1 MQQVGL
7 GKQQFWSRLLLGM
20 LAIFVFPL
28 NTEHKLTEPTEVN
41 FSFTNENRHNRYFL
55 LAENL
60 IISTQRLIKQQN
72 AKYRASNLSSLQ
84 TQQIQIPTKIY
95 TKFIKQQ
102 HSIRAG
108 PFSYLFNSIFR

>member
-7 GKQQFWSRLLLGM
+7 GKQQFWSQLLLGM

-28 NTEHKLTEPTEVN
+28 HTEHKLTETTEVN
-41 FSFTNENRHNRYFL
+41 YTFTYEKRSHRYNL

-72 AKYRASNLSSLQ
+72 AKYRTSNLSSLN
-84 TQQIQIPTKIY
+84 TQYFQIPIKIY
-95 TKFIKQQ
+95 TKFIKRQY
-102 HSIRAG
+102 SIRAG
-108 PFSYLFNSIFR
+108 PFF